1 MATQIVIANGDNILL
16 DNNFQINWNEKGNA
30 WQDAWV
36 PNTIHYVIW
45 NDLVGQNEIQTKD
58 PATGMMAGNTDLNAT
73 SDAVGSTTVADLLS
87 WGTTRKAQ
95 IESAQLDY
103 DNAYENAKTKWVDD
117 GNEADMFHSG
127 NSATSSYF
135 DWTKSWYDYDENFS

>member
-1 MATQIVIANGDNILL
+1 MATQIVLAVGESILVDDSYL
-16 DNNFQINWNEKGNA
+16 IRWADKGKS
-30 WQDAWV
+30 WQDGWA
-36 PNTIHYVIW
+36 PSNYHYVIW
-45 NDLVGQNEIQTKD
+45 NNLPGQNEIQTKD
-58 PATGMMAGNTDLNAT
+58 PSTGMMAGNTDLNAT

-117 GNEADMFHSG
+117 GNEADMFHSE

>member
-1 MATQIVIANGDNILL
+1 
-16 DNNFQINWNEKGNA
+16 
-30 WQDAWV
+30 
-36 PNTIHYVIW
+36 
-45 NDLVGQNEIQTKD
+45 
-58 PATGMMAGNTDLNAT
+58 MMAGNTDLNAT

-87 WGTTRKAQ
+87 WGTTRKAK
-95 IESAQLDY
+95 IESAHLEY